1 MFELLVANDTA
12 RRNTEA
18 LIRPDKAPRRRP
30 RNDKPAPR
38 RRAVVRMRSAAVLRR
53 LADRVEP
60 A

>member
-1 MFELLVANDTA
+1 VFELFVANDTA

-18 LIRPDKAPRRRP
+18 ALRPDERPTRRSRKEAPVKA
-30 RNDKPAPR
+30 
-38 RRAVVRMRSAAVLRR
+38 RRAVVRTRSAAVLRR